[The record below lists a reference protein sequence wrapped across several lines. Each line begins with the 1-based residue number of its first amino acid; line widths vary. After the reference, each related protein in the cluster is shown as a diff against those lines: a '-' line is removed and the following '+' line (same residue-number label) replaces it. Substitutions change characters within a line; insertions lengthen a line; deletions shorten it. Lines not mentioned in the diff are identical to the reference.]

1 MTAPG
6 PVTKLQR
13 SFAYR
18 LSKWFPSEMLRWMDL
33 VSTELDGGG
42 GIVNSV
48 AGTAPIV
55 SSGGVNPNISLNP
68 IANANVAAG
77 AAIDPAKLSN
87 SAAPNGDVLSLVAGV
102 PTWSLPSSTAFTPT
116 TPAAWN
122 PAPTTVGGALDELIL
137 NRNVYIFRPAEP
149 APSGN
154 VFATWPALYAALQA
168 DPGRGKTIL
177 FDDALAA
184 VAIPVGAYDFGEGCL
199 FRGIL
204 PAINSASPN
213 RVQVTCPNGVTFTSP
228 LYEVSD
234 IQLTYSGVG
243 ALMTIPGDARNRV
256 FYLTRNGRTN
266 STGAGGRIFD
276 VPAAAIWNTVLLDL
290 ATIVVAGGG
299 FFAVVAAAATQFAL
313 RAVESGSTAIRVPA
327 NCLSGLAGPT
337 YQFISDIPGN
347 IVLAQA
353 SMPGGLITVG
363 PQNATNVKVTSLTDA
378 NNSVT
383 FGTNANDGG
392 INVFDMTPSV
402 ARTITLTSPTI
413 KGTIVK
419 IANLGVV
426 DITMTYSTALATPA
440 QQSYIGPLSSLEV
453 IWNGTAWDVMKPQ
466 LQKGSAALVNGV
478 SAAIPADVTGG
489 AIGIAIMTAWNG
501 VSAGARI
508 GDLVNGTKAGGGSFK
523 IHSVTAA
530 SGADLATD
538 QGTYMWHLQVS

>member
-1 MTAPG
+1 MTTAG

-18 LSKWFPSEMLRWMDL
+18 LAKIFPPGMLRWMDV
-33 VSTELDGGG
+33 VSAELDGGG
-42 GIVNSV
+42 GLVNSV
-48 AGTAPIV
+48 TGTAPIV

-68 IANANVAAG
+68 ITDAKIAVG
-77 AAIDPAKLSN
+77 AAIAPAKLSN
-87 SAAPNGDVLSLVAGV
+87 SGAPNGDVLQLVAGV
-102 PTWSLPSSTAFTPT
+102 PTWGLPSATAFTPS

-122 PAPTTVGGALDELIL
+122 PAPTTVGGALDELII
-137 NRNVYIFRPAEP
+137 NRDIYIFRPTEP

-154 VFATWPALYAALQA
+154 VFATWAALYAALQA
-168 DPGRGKTIL
+168 DPGRGKTIY

-184 VAIPVGAYDFGEGCL
+184 VTIPVGAYDFGEGCT

-204 PAINSASPN
+204 PAVNSASTN
-213 RVQVTCPNGVTFTSP
+213 RVQVSCANGVTFTSA

-234 IQLTYSGVG
+234 VQLTYSGVG
-243 ALMTIPGDARNRV
+243 ALMTIPNDGRIHI

-276 VPAAAIWNTVLLDL
+276 VPAGVSFSPVLLDL
-290 ATIVVAGGG
+290 GTIVVAGGG
-299 FFAVVAAAATQFAL
+299 FFAVIAAAATLFSL
-313 RAVESGSTAIRVPA
+313 RAVESYSTAIRIPA
-327 NCLSGLAGPT
+327 NCLSGAGGPT
-337 YQFISDIPGN
+337 YQFLSDIPGN
-347 IVLAQA
+347 IVMAQA
-353 SMPGGLITVG
+353 AMPGGLITVD
-363 PQNATNVKVTSLTDA
+363 PQNATSVKVTTLTDA
-378 NNSVT
+378 NNSIT

-392 INVFDMTPSV
+392 INVFDMTPSI

-426 DITMTYSTALATPA
+426 DITMTYSTALTTPA
-440 QQSYIGPLSSLEV
+440 TQSYIGPLSSLEV
-453 IWNGTAWDVMKPQ
+453 VWNGTVWLVIRPQ
-466 LQKGSAALVNGV
+466 LQKGSAALVTGV
-478 SAAIPADVTGG
+478 SAAIPADVTAGTVG
-489 AIGIAIMTAWNG
+489 VAIMTTWNG

-523 IHSVTAA
+523 IHSVTPA

-538 QGTYMWHLQVS
+538 QGTYMWHLQVG